1 MSGERDVRSDTRQ
14 GLPRQGAVN
23 GVSEKPGLVF
33 RGMIAV
39 PCVVCPR
46 TGTGSTAQGEE
57 TLFRGGGG
65 RTVFIS
71 ADRGS
76 RIGGEEG
83 ENVADLSDV
92 LSRTPTLSGGSLFA
106 TSPPFNFS
114 KTSVSKQM
122 GLG

>member
-1 MSGERDVRSDTRQ
+1 MRSDTRQ

-57 TLFRGGGG
+57 TLFRGVLFSSPQTG
-65 RTVFIS
+65 
-71 ADRGS
+71 GS

-92 LSRTPTLSGGSLFA
+92 LFRTPTLSGGSLFA